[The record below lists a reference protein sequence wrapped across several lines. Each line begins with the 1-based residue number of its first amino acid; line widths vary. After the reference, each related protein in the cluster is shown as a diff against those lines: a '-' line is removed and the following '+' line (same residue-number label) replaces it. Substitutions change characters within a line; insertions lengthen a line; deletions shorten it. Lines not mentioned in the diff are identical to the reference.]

1 MELFPK
7 ETILN
12 ILPNDGVVLY
22 SPSFIE
28 EKECKNYIEKLFK
41 TIEWENEV
49 INLYG
54 KEIIMNRKIAF
65 YADDDISYT
74 YSKNEKIGKKWNE
87 VLISLKK
94 KVEDKTK
101 TNFNACLINLYHDG
115 NDGMGW
121 HSDNE
126 KEIIQNSSIVSV
138 SFGADRKFSFKNIKT
153 KQTISL
159 ILANGSLLEMKEDT
173 QKNWLHALPKTK
185 KIKNIRINLT
195 FRQIKNENK

>member
-7 ETILN
+7 ETNIN

-22 SPSFIE
+22 SPKFIE
-28 EKECKNYIEKLFK
+28 ETECKTYIEKLFN

-49 INLYG
+49 INLFG
-54 KEIIMNRKIAF
+54 NEIIMNRKIAF
-65 YADDDISYT
+65 YADNDINYT

-87 VLISLKK
+87 VLIYLKEM
-94 KVEDKTK
+94 VEAKTK
-101 TNFNACLINLYHDG
+101 TNYNACLLNLYHDG
-115 NDGMGW
+115 THGMGW

-126 KEIIQNSSIVSV
+126 KEILENSSIASL
-138 SFGADRKFSFKNIKT
+138 SFGANRKFSFKNKKT

-159 ILANGSLLEMKEDT
+159 ILENGSLLEMKENT

-185 KIKNIRINLT
+185 QTKNIRINLT
-195 FRQIKNENK
+195 FRQMKNENK

>member
-54 KEIIMNRKIAF
+54 KEIILNRKIAF

-94 KVEDKTK
+94 EVEDKTK

-126 KEIIQNSSIVSV
+126 KDIIQNSSIVSV

-173 QKNWLHALPKTK
+173 QKNWLHSLPKTK

-195 FRQIKNENK
+195 FRQMKNENK

>member
-54 KEIIMNRKIAF
+54 KEIILNRKIAF

-74 YSKNEKIGKKWNE
+74 
-87 VLISLKK
+87 
-94 KVEDKTK
+94 
-101 TNFNACLINLYHDG
+101 
-115 NDGMGW
+115 
-121 HSDNE
+121 
-126 KEIIQNSSIVSV
+126 
-138 SFGADRKFSFKNIKT
+138 
-153 KQTISL
+153 
-159 ILANGSLLEMKEDT
+159 
-173 QKNWLHALPKTK
+173 
-185 KIKNIRINLT
+185 
-195 FRQIKNENK
+195 

>member
-7 ETILN
+7 ETNIN

-22 SPSFIE
+22 SPKFIE
-28 EKECKNYIEKLFK
+28 ETECKTYIEKLFN

-49 INLYG
+49 INLFG

-65 YADDDISYT
+65 YADNDINYT

-87 VLISLKK
+87 VLISLKN
-94 KVEDKTK
+94 KVEAKTK
-101 TNFNACLINLYHDG
+101 IKYNACLLNLYHDG
-115 NDGMGW
+115 TDGMGW

-126 KEIIQNSSIVSV
+126 KEIIENSSIVSL
-138 SFGADRKFSFKNIKT
+138 SFGADRKFSFKNKKT

-159 ILANGSLLEMKEDT
+159 ILENGSLLEMKENT

-185 KIKNIRINLT
+185 KTKNIRINLT
-195 FRQIKNENK
+195 FRQMKNENK

>member
-7 ETILN
+7 EININ
-12 ILPNDGVVLY
+12 ILTKDGVVLY
-22 SPSFIE
+22 SPSFITE
-28 EKECKNYIEKLFK
+28 SECKYYIDKLIK

-49 INLYG
+49 INLFG
-54 KEIIMNRKIAF
+54 REIIMKRQIAF
-65 YADDDISYT
+65 YADDEITYT

-87 VLISLKK
+87 VLISLKN
-94 KVEDKTK
+94 KVEAKTK
-101 TNFNACLINLYHDG
+101 IKYNACLLNLYHDG
-115 NDGMGW
+115 TDGMGW

-126 KEIIQNSSIVSV
+126 KEIIENSSIVSL
-138 SFGADRKFSFKNIKT
+138 SFGADRKFSFKNKKT

-159 ILANGSLLEMKEDT
+159 ILENGSLLEMKDNT

>member
-1 MELFPK
+1 
-7 ETILN
+7 
-12 ILPNDGVVLY
+12 
-22 SPSFIE
+22 
-28 EKECKNYIEKLFK
+28 
-41 TIEWENEV
+41 
-49 INLYG
+49 
-54 KEIIMNRKIAF
+54 MNRKIAF

-195 FRQIKNENK
+195 FRQMKNENK

>member
-12 ILPNDGVVLY
+12 ILPSDGVVLY

-54 KEIIMNRKIAF
+54 KEIIINRKIAF
-65 YADDDISYT
+65 YADDNISYT

-173 QKNWLHALPKTK
+173 QKNWLHSLPKTK

-195 FRQIKNENK
+195 FRQMKNENK